1 MEINFNS
8 FISVKGIFYSIGE
21 EVNTRDLYIRDDTTD
36 KIYKVNTASFKD
48 TNISDY
54 IIKNNI

>member
-8 FISVKGIFYSIGE
+8 FISVNGISYSIGE
-21 EVNTRDLYIRDDTTD
+21 EVNTGDLYIRDDSTNE
-36 KIYKVNTASFKD
+36 IHKVNITSFED
-48 TNISDY
+48 TNIFDY

>member
-8 FISVKGIFYSIGE
+8 FIFVNGISYSIGE
-21 EVNTRDLYIRDDTTD
+21 EVNTGDLYIRDDITD
-36 KIYKVNTASFKD
+36 KIYKVNTASFDD